1 MRISQMLT
9 LIDMVMIKHQLD
21 QTLGGNIVLRY
32 IKINNDLEIRI
43 KVKEIVFKVGKF
55 LPQ

>member
-1 MRISQMLT
+1 MPLLSFFFYFE
-9 LIDMVMIKHQLD
+9 
-21 QTLGGNIVLRY
+21 RY